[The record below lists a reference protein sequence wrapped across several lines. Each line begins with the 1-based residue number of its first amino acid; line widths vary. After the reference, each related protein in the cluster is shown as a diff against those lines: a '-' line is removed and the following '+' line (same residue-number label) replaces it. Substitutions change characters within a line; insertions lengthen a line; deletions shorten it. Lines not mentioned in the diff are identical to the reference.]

1 MKFHIYNK
9 NNHTYCYKILSEKS
23 WKIKKHTPTTLYPLL
38 LLGFISVYSAF
49 WSFWGHFWPLQR
61 GLIFYGWLLKWTQF
75 RETEGVK
82 WDIFFVVAVIFFL
95 SFFLLNEQNWISEC
109 SMFCSAVKNKSFVA
123 FLQLNRKMDFG
134 QAKVL
139 SIYFYIKVN

>member
-1 MKFHIYNK
+1 MLQNSFRKKLENK
-9 NNHTYCYKILSEKS
+9 KTHSYYSISS
-23 WKIKKHTPTTLYPLL
+23 S

-95 SFFLLNEQNWISEC
+95 SFFFYWMNKIEYQSVP
-109 SMFCSAVKNKSFVA
+109 CSAVKNKSSVA
-123 FLQLNRKMDFG
+123 FLQWNRKMDFG
-134 QAKVL
+134 QAKGL
-139 SIYFYIKVN
+139 SIYFCIEVNQALARI

>member
-82 WDIFFVVAVIFFL
+82 WDIFFVVAVIFF
-95 SFFLLNEQNWISEC
+95 SFFSIEWTKYQSVL
-109 SMFCSAVKNKSFVA
+109 CSAVKNKSSVA
-123 FLQLNRKMDFG
+123 FLQWNRKMDFAFG
-134 QAKVL
+134 FHKNFKVII
-139 SIYFYIKVN
+139 S

>member
-1 MKFHIYNK
+1 MLQNSFRKKLENK
-9 NNHTYCYKILSEKS
+9 KTHSYYSISS
-23 WKIKKHTPTTLYPLL
+23 S

-82 WDIFFVVAVIFFL
+82 WDIFFVVAVIFF
-95 SFFLLNEQNWISEC
+95 SFFFSIEWTKLNIKVC
-109 SMFCSAVKNKSFVA
+109 YV
-123 FLQLNRKMDFG
+123 LQWKT
-134 QAKVL
+134 KVL
-139 SIYFYIKVN
+139 WHFCNETEKWTCGKLKSYPFIFT